1 MANKP
6 TYEELEQRVKE
17 LENETFEWKQ
27 AEKVLKENEL
37 KLRVSEQELN
47 SILHHSPD
55 IIYRLNPAG
64 EITYINDIAK
74 EYGYSREDLIGKNI
88 LEFVHPDDREKAVH
102 RIDERRTGDRSTKSY
117 EIRLLRKDLDYVPFE
132 NKSRGFG
139 DFLIDAEGIY
149 SSGKPGTN
157 TFVGTQGIARDIFER
172 KQAEETVQ
180 ESEERYR
187 NLFNNAQVGIF
198 RTRISDGKV
207 LECNDRFAQT
217 YGYKTPEDCKDD
229 FVVSEHY
236 ADPDI
241 REKMVASLMEKGEV
255 NDIEGCFSRKDGD
268 DVWVRFSA
276 RAYPEEGYLEGVGYD
291 ITEEKRALEALR
303 ESEEHLRSLMESA
316 SNFAVYRLISD
327 VDNPNSLSVIF
338 VSPSITDIMGVS
350 KPMRFETW
358 FEHIH
363 PDDVERIVEA
373 NIEAFKTLR
382 FDETMRVYHPQK
394 QKWVWIHAI
403 STGFEDQERQRKYVN
418 GILIDVTREKET
430 EKALRESERKR
441 QSWIE
446 NSPVCTKIV
455 DLDFN
460 LQFMSASGI
469 RDLKIDNINEFYGKP
484 YPFHFYPDSFNFPMT
499 NNLKKAKETGA
510 IITQEASVLDIEGN
524 KLWYHSTIVPVNDDE
539 GKLNYMLVVSLDTT
553 ERKRAEEALRESEEK
568 FRSFAEQS
576 LVGIYLISDGL
587 FKYVNPKFAEMFG
600 YSVDECLDNM
610 HFQQLVHPE
619 DLATVEKQVGRR
631 LSGETKAVRYSFKG
645 IKKSGET
652 IHVEIFGSSMLLKGK
667 IVVTGTMLDITDRKQ
682 AEEALRESEEKYRSL
697 ITNIP
702 DVTWTTDYEG
712 KTSFISPNI
721 EKEYGYTPEEITK
734 GGDNI
739 WLGRIHPED
748 AEKVEKAFKEL
759 FEEGTMLDVEYRI
772 KRKDGEWIWLY
783 DRSVA
788 IYERDGVMYADGIFT
803 NITNRKQAEEALRE
817 SEAFIKAVLDN
828 LPIGIAVNSVDPS
841 VKFEYM
847 NDNFPKCYR
856 TSRAALADPDA
867 FWNAVYED
875 PEFREA
881 MKNRVLADCASGDS
895 ERMYWA
901 DVPITR
907 KGAETSHITAR
918 NTPVSNKQ
926 LMISTVWDVTERKQ
940 AEEALRESEEK
951 FRLISEQSLLAIGII
966 QDGHIIYANEMYSK
980 LTGYSLEEIYGW
992 EPYGYARTVCKD
1004 DLPLVMKQSRKKQ
1017 TGDEDVITNYQFRGF
1032 TKSKEIVWWDTH
1044 SRTIT
1049 YHGRPA
1055 DLFTLIDIT
1064 EKVESEN
1071 DRMALQAKL
1080 QHAQKMEAI
1089 GTLAGGVA
1097 HDLNNILGGL
1107 VSYPE
1112 LLLLQLPG
1120 DSPLRKSILTI
1131 QKSGEKAAAVVQ
1143 DLLTLARR
1151 GVVVTEVVNLNKIIA
1166 EYLKSPEHEKLQ
1178 SYHPGVHIETHLR
1191 KDTLNIL
1198 GSSIHLSKTVM
1209 NLVSNAVEAM
1219 PEGGNLIV
1227 STENRYIDRPIKGY
1241 DDVREG
1247 DYVVLTIS
1255 DTGTGIAS
1263 DDLDKIFEPF
1273 YTKKKMG
1280 RSGTGLGMAVVW
1292 GTVKD
1297 HNGYIDIQSAE
1308 GKGTTFTLHFPV
1320 TRKSV
1325 EERSEISLKN
1335 YMGKGEAILVVDDVE
1350 EQRIIA
1356 SGMLKELGY
1365 SVVSVPSGEEAVE
1378 YLKIN
1383 KADLLV
1389 LDMIMDPGMDGLD
1402 TYKRILE
1409 IHPSQKTIIASGF
1422 SETDRVKELQSLGA
1436 GAYIRKP
1443 FLLEKIGPAVKEEL
1457 EN

>member
-1 MANKP
+1 MASKP
-6 TYEELEQRVKE
+6 TYEELEQRVKR
-17 LENETFEWKQ
+17 LEKESFEHKRAEEERDLTLSQFRATLEATVDGIIVVGLDSETKVFSKRFRKIWHMPDSVLDSEDANQVLDYVLDQINEPEVFSQKVQAVFADPYSNTFDTLHLKDGRVLEVYSRPQKLEDKMIGRVWAFRDVTKTKQ
-27 AEKVLKENEL
+27 AIM
-37 KLRVSEQELN
+37 EQQKAQSRLQALSDASFEAIFFSDQGICIDQN
-47 SILHHSPD
+47 STAEHMF
-55 IIYRLNPAG
+55 
-64 EITYINDIAK
+64 
-74 EYGYSREDLIGKNI
+74 GYSHKEAVGRNGTEWIVP
-88 LEFVHPDDREKAVH
+88 EDREKVKNNMLAGYEKPYEV
-102 RIDERRTGDRSTKSY
+102 TG
-117 EIRLLRKDLDYVPFE
+117 LRKDGSTFPAEIQGHMLNFMG
-132 NKSRGFG
+132 KSTRVTTLR
-139 DFLIDAEGIY
+139 DN
-149 SSGKPGTN
+149 S
-157 TFVGTQGIARDIFER
+157 VQQQAR
-172 KQAEETVQ
+172 
-180 ESEERYR
+180 
-187 NLFNNAQVGIF
+187 
-198 RTRISDGKV
+198 
-207 LECNDRFAQT
+207 
-217 YGYKTPEDCKDD
+217 
-229 FVVSEHY
+229 
-236 ADPDI
+236 
-241 REKMVASLMEKGEV
+241 EV
-255 NDIEGCFSRKDGD
+255 
-268 DVWVRFSA
+268 
-276 RAYPEEGYLEGVGYD
+276 
-291 ITEEKRALEALR
+291 LR
-303 ESEEHLRSLMESA
+303 ESEALLRMAGRTARFGGWSSESDGHK
-316 SNFAVYRLISD
+316 AVWSEQVALIHEKQPGYSPTAKEAIQYYAPEWRDKIAAAFQTCIREGTPYDEELEIITAGGHRLWVRTTGEAVRDS
-327 VDNPNSLSVIF
+327 
-338 VSPSITDIMGVS
+338 MG
-350 KPMRFETW
+350 
-358 FEHIH
+358 
-363 PDDVERIVEA
+363 
-373 NIEAFKTLR
+373 
-382 FDETMRVYHPQK
+382 
-394 QKWVWIHAI
+394 
-403 STGFEDQERQRKYVN
+403 
-418 GILIDVTREKET
+418 
-430 EKALRESERKR
+430 
-441 QSWIE
+441 
-446 NSPVCTKIV
+446 KIV
-455 DLDFN
+455 RVQGSFQD
-460 LQFMSASGI
+460 
-469 RDLKIDNINEFYGKP
+469 IN
-484 YPFHFYPDSFNFPMT
+484 
-499 NNLKKAKETGA
+499 
-510 IITQEASVLDIEGN
+510 
-524 KLWYHSTIVPVNDDE
+524 
-539 GKLNYMLVVSLDTT
+539 
-553 ERKRAEEALRESEEK
+553 ERKRAEQALKNNQNFLNRIINQSPFATWISDEKGTIIKCNAALTTFLNITAEQLIDKYNVFEDEVAIEQGLIPKIRTVFEDGKTANFSVEWDANELGYKDAKKVHIEDTMFPIHDDKGDLINVVNHWIDITERKQSQLELKESEDK

-576 LVGIYLISDGL
+576 LVGIYLISGDV
-587 FKYVNPKFAEMFG
+587 FKYVNPKFAEVFG

-631 LSGETKAVRYSFKG
+631 LSGETKAVRYSFRG
-645 IKKSGET
+645 IKKSGEI

-926 LMISTVWDVTERKQ
+926 LMISIVWDVTERKQ

-992 EPYGYARTVCKD
+992 EPYGYARTVYKD

-1112 LLLLQLPG
+1112 LLLLQLPE
-1120 DSPLRKSILTI
+1120 DNPLRKSILTI

-1151 GVVVTEVVNLNKIIA
+1151 GVVVTEVVNLNNVIS

-1178 SYHPGVHIETHLR
+1178 SYHPGVHIETHFEE
-1191 KDTLNIL
+1191 DALNIL
-1198 GSSIHLSKTVM
+1198 GSSTHLSKTVM
-1209 NLVSNAVEAM
+1209 NLISN
-1219 PEGGNLIV
+1219 GCGSIG
-1227 STENRYIDRPIKGY
+1227 SRIKAINIGSL
-1241 DDVREG
+1241 G
-1247 DYVVLTIS
+1247 DLQVKFLRLFARITIQ
-1255 DTGTGIAS
+1255 
-1263 DDLDKIFEPF
+1263 E
-1273 YTKKKMG
+1273 
-1280 RSGTGLGMAVVW
+1280 
-1292 GTVKD
+1292 
-1297 HNGYIDIQSAE
+1297 
-1308 GKGTTFTLHFPV
+1308 
-1320 TRKSV
+1320 
-1325 EERSEISLKN
+1325 KN
-1335 YMGKGEAILVVDDVE
+1335 M
-1350 EQRIIA
+1350 
-1356 SGMLKELGY
+1356 
-1365 SVVSVPSGEEAVE
+1365 
-1378 YLKIN
+1378 
-1383 KADLLV
+1383 
-1389 LDMIMDPGMDGLD
+1389 
-1402 TYKRILE
+1402 
-1409 IHPSQKTIIASGF
+1409 SGF
-1422 SETDRVKELQSLGA
+1422 SRSW
-1436 GAYIRKP
+1436 
-1443 FLLEKIGPAVKEEL
+1443 AVEG
-1457 EN
+1457 